1 MSKPMPRME
10 EERNLQVSIF
20 GKPDCDLCKSAQRKV
35 EFFLSKWNLTER
47 VALRF
52 HDLTTV
58 EGLSESAYHDATDVP
73 STLVF
78 VDGRIVARWD
88 LTIPPSDELRQALTP
103 PHLIEGE
110 APGS

>member
-1 MSKPMPRME
+1 MSNPTAPME
-10 EERNLQVSIF
+10 GERNLQVSIF
-20 GKPDCDLCKSAQRKV
+20 GKPDCALCKSAQRKV
-35 EFFLSKWNLTER
+35 EFFLGKWNLTER
-47 VALRF
+47 VALHF
-52 HDLTTV
+52 HDMTTV

-78 VDGRIVARWD
+78 ANGRVVARWG
-88 LTIPPSDELRQALTP
+88 LTIPTSDELRQALTQ